1 MRATLPASAG
11 APTLD
16 GGVAAITKAHMR
28 LPKEVT
34 LQSGHL
40 LLNVTFLVESD
51 FLNEKSLECKNA
63 LTEVLMMLRM

>member
-40 LLNVTFLVESD
+40 LLNVVESD
-51 FLNEKSLECKNA
+51 FLTKNRCTSLECKNA
-63 LTEVLMMLRM
+63 LTEVLMVLRM